1 MWESEEL
8 GNEDMLWASIA
19 FNGGIAGQQEAPCGV
34 VSSATVCLGLR
45 HRCPIE
51 DKEKSRQARIDA
63 RQDAIEF
70 VQSFKEKFGDITCLG
85 LLGVNFSDEAASRKL
100 GESGEQRGKCDTY
113 FMYAIEKLYEL
124 ADKNKK

>member
-1 MWESEEL
+1 MWESEGL

-51 DKEKSRQARIDA
+51 NKEMAKQARLDA
-63 RQDAIEF
+63 RQDANEF
-70 VQSFKEKFGDITCLG
+70 VQGFKDKFGCITCLG
-85 LLGVNFSDEAASRKL
+85 LLGISFSDDEGSRTL
-100 GESGEQRGKCDTY
+100 RESGEQRAKCDSYLIYT
-113 FMYAIEKLYEL
+113 IEKLYEL
-124 ADKNKK
+124 AGE

>member
-1 MWESEEL
+1 MWESEGL

-45 HRCPIE
+45 HRCPIN
-51 DKEKSRQARIDA
+51 DKDAAKQARINA

-70 VQSFKEKFGDITCLG
+70 VRSFKEKFGNITCLG
-85 LLGVNFSDEAASRKL
+85 LLGVSFSDEEAARKL
-100 GESGEQRGKCDTY
+100 RESGEQREKCDSY

-124 ADKNKK
+124 ADKANK

>member
-45 HRCPIE
+45 HRCPID
-51 DKEKSRQARIDA
+51 DKDKAKQARLDA
-63 RQDAIEF
+63 RQDAREF
-70 VQSFKEKFGDITCLG
+70 VQGFKEKFGDITCLG
-85 LLGVNFSDEAASRKL
+85 LLGVNFSDEEATRKL
-100 GESGEQRGKCDTY
+100 RESGEQREKCNSY
-113 FMYAIEKLYEL
+113 FVYAIEKLYEL
-124 ADKNKK
+124 ADRGK